1 MKTTDIGPCK
11 AAVAVVVRGG
21 RMYLRLTADGRSV
34 DIPFDSG
41 KAERF
46 RRRIEQL
53 VPYNYRTVV
62 ASAYT
67 FSGERPPLS

>member
-1 MKTTDIGPCK
+1 
-11 AAVAVVVRGG
+11 
-21 RMYLRLTADGRSV
+21 MYLRLTADGRSA

-53 VPYNYRTVV
+53 VPYNYGTVV
-62 ASAYT
+62 GSRYPFAA
-67 FSGERPPLS
+67 ERPPLQTPDEAP